1 MKIRTTKTCAMNTCS
16 RIIGKTLAAVAIA
29 TATCIATLALP
40 PSAQAQTPLT
50 VPLCKGELARL
61 YQQIGRCSD
70 EACRRQVQLAIVR
83 HNARCG

>member
-1 MKIRTTKTCAMNTCS
+1 MKTCTMKT
-16 RIIGKTLAAVAIA
+16 RTMTIKTTLAGVVFTA
-29 TATCIATLALP
+29 ATCIITLAV
-40 PSAQAQTPLT
+40 PSNVHAQTPLT

-70 EACRRQVQLAIVR
+70 EACRHQVQLAIVR